1 MSFSKTLAI
10 LQDVEKK
17 LLEGTKANFQD
28 KNYFLRKFEEVI
40 YDFSMIELIAKGFK
54 LHIKNFVK
62 FIIYFII
69 GIFIIWYIPHTEK
82 QFFENL
88 QLVAILSILVAFFPL
103 PSKFCN
109 YGVQKQDIAIVL
121 NVLMKHHLKM
131 NEVKK
136 VKAIL
141 DDFQLRTKQ
150 KLLALR
156 GIVFLLWSL
165 YSFIASK
172 TIDFNNLQINQY
184 APLLG
189 VIFGIAFSAY
199 FIIEI
204 YANGIWYIFKS
215 IDFALIEYEDEET
228 LLKRIP

>member
-1 MSFSKTLAI
+1 MSFAKALTI
-10 LQDVEKK
+10 LQNVEKR
-17 LLEGTKANFQD
+17 LLVKTKANHQV
-28 KNYFLRKFEEVI
+28 KNSFFKKFEEVI
-40 YDFSMIELIAKGFK
+40 YAFSMIELVAKGFK

-62 FIIYFII
+62 FIAFFII
-69 GIFIIWYIPHTEK
+69 GIFIIYYIPHTEK

-103 PSKFCN
+103 PSTFCN
-109 YGVQKQDIAIVL
+109 YGVQKQDIHIVL
-121 NVLMKHHLKM
+121 NVFMEHHLKM
-131 NEVKK
+131 NEIKK
-136 VKAIL
+136 IKTIL
-141 DDFQLRTKQ
+141 DNFQLRTKQ
-150 KLLALR
+150 RLLALR

-189 VIFGIAFSAY
+189 WIFAIAFSAY

-215 IDFALIEYEDEET
+215 IDFALVEYEDEET
-228 LLKRIP
+228 LLRRIP

>member
-1 MSFSKTLAI
+1 MSFAKTLTI
-10 LQDVEKK
+10 LQDVEKE
-17 LLEGTKANFQD
+17 LLVKTKANRQI
-28 KNYFLRKFEEVI
+28 KNSFFKQIEEVI
-40 YDFSMIELIAKGFK
+40 YDFSVIELMAKGFK

-69 GIFIIWYIPHTEK
+69 GIFIIWHIPHTEK

-88 QLVAILSILVAFFPL
+88 QLVAILSILVSFFPL

-109 YGVQKQDIAIVL
+109 YGVQQQDIVIVL
-121 NVLMKHHLKM
+121 NVLIEHHLKIH
-131 NEVKK
+131 EVKK

-150 KLLALR
+150 KLFTLR

-189 VIFGIAFSAY
+189 VIFGIALSAY

-228 LLKRIP
+228 LLRRIP